1 MSVSANTAAANDQGL
16 KSAMAMAVVLAAA
29 PMIAVLSLGGM
40 TAGSSDS
47 DAVSCGDAA
56 SVKACPQS
64 SGVALIPAE
73 GLLDLH
79 RLNFTSGLLGKAQAF

>member
-1 MSVSANTAAANDQGL
+1 
-16 KSAMAMAVVLAAA
+16 MAMAVVLAAA

-40 TAGSSDS
+40 TAGSADS

-79 RLNFTSGLLGKAQAF
+79 RLNFTAGLLGKAQAF